1 MARGGDGLGPM
12 GIIISVVTGVVVL
25 LALYSFIPTIGT
37 QIQSSI
43 TIPSTSIWGI
53 AGTNDAFTNASEIWT
68 SVSSLPVLAI
78 LALFIA
84 VAIGYFIAIGR
95 R

>member
-1 MARGGDGLGPM
+1 MGLGPM

-25 LALYSFIPTIGT
+25 IALYSFIPMIGT

-43 TIPSTSIWGI
+43 SVPSTSIWGI
-53 AGTNDAFTNASEIWT
+53 AGTSDAFTNASEIW
-68 SVSSLPVLAI
+68 SQVSSLPVLSI
-78 LALFIA
+78 LAVFIA
-84 VAIGYFIAIGR
+84 VAIGYFVMLGR